1 MNFIIENAR
10 WLLATALLYFSSCF
24 GQTFFIS
31 LFAGEIRQAFDL
43 SHGDWGAIYSG
54 GTLVSAMAM
63 LVFGGYVDKYKITS
77 NIKIVIICLSL
88 LCLSMTFIE
97 IVWLLPFIIFG
108 LRFFGQGML
117 IHIPAVAIGKWYGK
131 NKGKALSLSI
141 MGFSIGEAI
150 FPVIFLSL
158 IHI

>member
-1 MNFIIENAR
+1 MAIGAPSTLGN
-10 WLLATALLYFSSCF
+10 
-24 GQTFFIS
+24 IS
-31 LFAGEIRQAFDL
+31 FCYG
-43 SHGDWGAIYSG
+43 Y
-54 GTLVSAMAM
+54 VS
-63 LVFGGYVDKYKITS
+63 FWGYVDKYKITS

-97 IVWLLPFIIFG
+97 IVWLLPLIIFG

-150 FPVIFLSL
+150 FPVIFVKFVLQL
-158 IHI
+158 LAGEIVGLLE